1 MPETISMR
9 LNGSADRLETLVTT
23 LRGLPEV
30 DAVVELDLDL
40 PGADLDDQ
48 DLDFDVEATAGVPR
62 HRDVQLDVE
71 GEREYAHV
79 CGLLEVLAAESDVVL
94 EWLDDD

>member
-9 LNGSADRLETLVTT
+9 LNGSADRLETLLAT

-40 PGADLDDQ
+40 PGTGLDDP
-48 DLDFDVEATAGVPR
+48 DPDSDAEALAGVPH

-71 GEREYAHV
+71 GDREYEHV
-79 CGLLEVLAAESDVVL
+79 CGLLEVLAAQSDIVL